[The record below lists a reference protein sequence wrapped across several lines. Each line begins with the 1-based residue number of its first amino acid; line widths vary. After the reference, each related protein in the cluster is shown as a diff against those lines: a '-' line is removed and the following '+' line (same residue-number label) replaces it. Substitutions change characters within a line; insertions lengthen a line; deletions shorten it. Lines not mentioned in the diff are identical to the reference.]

1 MPAPSVWPGSGASV
15 TSGVGAAT
23 SEEPLDTRK
32 EAKQLLREHPE
43 ADFTFKEVA
52 ETLEEEAT
60 AAGTDEGRIV

>member
-1 MPAPSVWPGSGASV
+1 MASLQLAIDLADL
-15 TSGVGAAT
+15 AADAAR

-43 ADFTFKEVA
+43 ADFTVKEVA

-60 AAGTDEGRIV
+60 AAGKDERRIV

>member
-1 MPAPSVWPGSGASV
+1 MALLQLAIDLADL
-15 TSGVGAAT
+15 AADAAR
-23 SEEPLDTRK
+23 SEEALDTRK

-43 ADFTFKEVA
+43 ADFTVKEVA

>member
-1 MPAPSVWPGSGASV
+1 MASLQLAIDLADLAAD
-15 TSGVGAAT
+15 AAT

-32 EAKQLLREHPE
+32 EAKQLLRQHPE
-43 ADFTFKEVA
+43 ADFTVKEVA